1 MKRCLWTEHGRV
13 PVGSLALFVKEF
25 GDLLPP
31 ERLPALKKWLGE
43 LVDGIRLEEL
53 RESQKEV
60 AARLGV
66 TKGTVRDWLRRR
78 WLVRSGKGVTW
89 GAVARFLQEHPEEI
103 QYSALRPHF
112 KEWVKRLGYRAPART
127 DETKKESEQSLVS
140 AYSVAAGSI

>member
-1 MKRCLWTEHGRV
+1 
-13 PVGSLALFVKEF
+13 LFVKEF

-31 ERLPALKKWLGE
+31 EWLPTLKKWLGE
-43 LVDGIRLEEL
+43 LVDGIKLEEL

-66 TKGTVRDWLRRR
+66 SKGTVRDWLRRK

-112 KEWVKRLGYRAPART
+112 KEWVRRLGYRAPAKA
-127 DETKKESEQSLVS
+127 DETMREAEQSLVS
-140 AYSVAAGSI
+140 AYSSAAGSI

>member
-1 MKRCLWTEHGRV
+1 M
-13 PVGSLALFVKEF
+13 
-25 GDLLPP
+25 
-31 ERLPALKKWLGE
+31 
-43 LVDGIRLEEL
+43 
-53 RESQKEV
+53 
-60 AARLGV
+60 
-66 TKGTVRDWLRRR
+66 
-78 WLVRSGKGVTW
+78 TW